1 MEGVVEVFTLR
12 TVAENAICDLL
23 GSFGAHAITF
33 LTPEA
38 SPQEIAGVP
47 ATDAEAPGI
56 GKAISSYVGTAIGAG
71 AGLGLG
77 AAAASLLVPGVGQI
91 FAVGV
96 GAAALLGAGGAAV
109 GAALGETS
117 ETRLDEGI
125 PRDQVLHFRELLRQ
139 GRSLVIVSADSAE
152 RAEKARLILRNHG
165 GEPFDFVR
173 KKGEQGGQEAA

>member
-1 MEGVVEVFTLR
+1 MEGVVAVFTSR
-12 TVAENAICDLL
+12 VAAENAICDLL
-23 GSFGAHAITF
+23 GSFGAHAISF

-56 GKAISSYVGTAIGAG
+56 GKAISSYVGGAIGAG

-91 FAVGV
+91 FAAGV
-96 GAAALLGAGGAAV
+96 GAAALLGASGAAV
-109 GAALGETS
+109 GASLGESS
-117 ETRLDEGI
+117 EMKLDQGV
-125 PRDQVLHFRELLRQ
+125 PRDQVLQYRELLRQ
-139 GRSLVIVSADSAE
+139 GRSLVIVSADSPD

-165 GEPFDFVR
+165 GEPFDFAQNAPDR
-173 KKGEQGGQEAA
+173 AA

>member
-1 MEGVVEVFTLR
+1 MEGVVAVFTSR
-12 TVAENAICDLL
+12 SAAENAICDLL
-23 GSFGAHAITF
+23 GSFGSHAIKF

-38 SPQEIAGVP
+38 GPQEIAGLP

-56 GKAISSYVGTAIGAG
+56 GKAISSYVGGAIGAG

-77 AAAASLLVPGVGQI
+77 AAASLLVPGVGQI

-109 GAALGETS
+109 GASLGESS
-117 ETRLDEGI
+117 EMRLDQGV
-125 PRDQVLHFRELLRQ
+125 PRDQVLHYRELLCQ

-152 RAEKARLILRNHG
+152 RAEKARLIARNHG
-165 GEPFDFVR
+165 GEPFDFAHR
-173 KKGEQGGQEAA
+173 QIEHGDQAA

>member
-1 MEGVVEVFTLR
+1 MEGVVGVFTSR
-12 TVAENAICDLL
+12 IVAERAICELL
-23 GSFGAHAITF
+23 GSFGSHAIAF

-38 SPQEIAGVP
+38 SPAEIAGVP

-56 GKAISSYVGTAIGAG
+56 GKAISTYVGTAIGAG

-91 FAVGV
+91 FAIGV
-96 GAAALLGAGGAAV
+96 GAAAVLGAGGAAV
-109 GAALGETS
+109 GASLGESS
-117 ETRLDEGI
+117 EMKLDQGV
-125 PRDQVLHFRELLRQ
+125 PRDQVRHYHELLRQ

-165 GEPFDFVR
+165 AEPFDFAHKR
-173 KKGEQGGQEAA
+173 IDHGEQEAA

>member
-1 MEGVVEVFTLR
+1 MEGVVGVFTSR
-12 TVAENAICDLL
+12 TVAENAMCDLL
-23 GSFGAHAITF
+23 GTFGTHAITF

-56 GKAISSYVGTAIGAG
+56 GKAISSYVGGAIGAG

-91 FAVGV
+91 FAIGV
-96 GAAALLGAGGAAV
+96 GAAAVLGVGGAAI
-109 GAALGETS
+109 GAALGETT
-117 ETRLDEGI
+117 ETRLDQGV
-125 PRDQVLHFRELLRQ
+125 PRDQVLHYRELLRQ

-152 RAEKARLILRNHG
+152 RAEKARLILRNLG
-165 GEPFDFVR
+165 AEPFDFVH
-173 KKGEQGGQEAA
+173 KQIDHGHDEAA